1 MQRDFLYTI
10 KLINSNTDVYLRDLD
25 KIKELSESGNIVTC
39 KSYMNIVPVRV
50 FEAVI

>member
-25 KIKELSESGNIVTC
+25 KIKELSESGNIVMC
-39 KSYMNIVPVRV
+39 KSYMTIVPVRV